1 MALQQRQGIPALL
14 IQATGLQELRDNVRV
29 YFPLSFDHP
38 PKVRSNVKFRY
49 GDGRFSNAR
58 VVAITDRGDTLE
70 ILEDGKDWF
79 LHKDS
84 QTDYWIVA

>member
-1 MALQQRQGIPALL
+1 MALRQCQGVPALL
-14 IQATGLQELRDNVRV
+14 IQAVGLRELRDNVRV
-29 YFPLSFDHP
+29 YFPQSFDHP
-38 PKVRSNVKFRY
+38 PHLRSTVRIRY
-49 GDGRFSNAR
+49 ADGRISNAR

-70 ILEDGKDWF
+70 ILEDGRDWF

>member
-1 MALQQRQGIPALL
+1 M
-14 IQATGLQELRDNVRV
+14 
-29 YFPLSFDHP
+29 
-38 PKVRSNVKFRY
+38 RSIVKIRY
-49 GDGRFSNAR
+49 GDGRISNAR

>member
-1 MALQQRQGIPALL
+1 MAVQQRQGIPALL

-29 YFPLSFDHP
+29 YFPQSFDHP
-38 PKVRSNVKFRY
+38 PTVRSTVKIRY
-49 GDGRFSNAR
+49 SNGRISNAR

>member
-1 MALQQRQGIPALL
+1 MAVRQRQGIPALL

-29 YFPLSFDHP
+29 YFPQSFDHP
-38 PKVRSNVKFRY
+38 PKVRSTIKIRY
-49 GDGRFSNAR
+49 GDGRISNAR

>member
-1 MALQQRQGIPALL
+1 MALRQRQGVPALL
-14 IQATGLQELRDNVRV
+14 IQAVGLRELRDNVRV
-29 YFPLSFDHP
+29 YFPQSFDHP
-38 PKVRSNVKFRY
+38 PQLRSTVRIRY
-49 GDGRFSNAR
+49 GDGRLSTAR

-70 ILEDGKDWF
+70 IVEDGRDWF